1 MSKKNAYALL
11 LTSVFNIF
19 VFTGKLSKVTGVVV
33 SRRIT
38 KTVKN
43 TLTPFNGVK
52 IGTSPTSM
60 LLIL

>member
-1 MSKKNAYALL
+1 
-11 LTSVFNIF
+11 
-19 VFTGKLSKVTGVVV
+19 VV

-52 IGTSPTSM
+52 IGTSPTGM
-60 LLIL
+60 LLIQ